1 MEHQQTLVALAGIL
15 VIGIGCQW
23 AAGRLKL
30 PSILLLLFAGLCV
43 GPISGFLK
51 PDQLLGE
58 LLLPLVSLA
67 IAVILFEGAMTLR
80 MSELKVIG
88 RPLLLLLTVGV
99 AITWCLAAFAARY
112 ILNLGWADAVLLGS
126 ILTVTGPTVVGPML
140 RHIRPI
146 GKVGP
151 LARWEGIVIDPV
163 GAVLAVLTF
172 AALRAQRTSPVEDAA
187 LNGAI
192 GFVLTFLIGSIL
204 GYVAARILSEV
215 LRRHWVSDHLDSPLT
230 LAFVVLTFTAANVL
244 HHEAGLVAVTVMGL
258 VLANQ
263 HSVSV
268 TRIISFKE
276 NLTVLLVS
284 SLFVVLTARLDLQA
298 FASAGWRGVAFV
310 AAMILFVRPISVL
323 LSTIGCGMKMSERLF
338 LSWLAPRGIV
348 AAAVASV
355 FAADMPN
362 GDSFVAAVFLVIV
375 GTVVVYG
382 LTAGRVSNKLGLS
395 VPNPQGVLI
404 VSAHPAA
411 RAIGA
416 ALMNLEIPVRLVD
429 TNRDNIAV
437 ARMEGLPT
445 FFGNILS
452 EQLEDLELG
461 GIGRMF
467 AMTQNPEVNLLSVH
481 RGAELFERK
490 ECYRLTIESAG
501 LSRNEVGREALVGQ
515 VLFDEHATYNELDN
529 RFASGATV
537 KSTKLSA
544 EFTLEDFQSRYP
556 TALPLFVVDSGA
568 KLTVITAN
576 DAFAP
581 DVDDTIVA
589 LVESEA

>member
-1 MEHQQTLVALAGIL
+1 MEHQQTLIALAGIL

-23 AAGRLKL
+23 IAGRLKL
-30 PSILLLLFAGLCV
+30 PSILLLLLAGLCV
-43 GPISGFLK
+43 GPISGLLD
-51 PDQLLGE
+51 PGELLGD

-80 MSELKVIG
+80 ISELKVIG

-99 AITWCLAAFAARY
+99 AVTWCLSAVAAKY
-112 ILNLGWADAVLLGS
+112 ILTFSWADAILLGS

-151 LARWEGIVIDPV
+151 LARWEGIVIDPI

-172 AALRAQRTSPVEDAA
+172 ADLRAQRTSPVEDAA
-187 LNGAI
+187 INGAI
-192 GFVLTFLIGSIL
+192 GFGVTFLVGAIL
-204 GYVAARILSEV
+204 GYIAAKILSEV

-258 VLANQ
+258 ILANQ

-284 SLFVVLTARLDLQA
+284 SLFVVLTARLDLQS
-298 FASAGWRGVAFV
+298 FANAGWRGIAFV
-310 AAMILFVRPISVL
+310 AAMILVVRPASVL

-382 LTAGRVSNKLGLS
+382 LTAGRVANKLGLS
-395 VPNPQGVLI
+395 VANPQGVLI

-416 ALMNLEIPVRLVD
+416 ALMNLDVPVRLVD
-429 TNRDNIAV
+429 TNRDHIAV

-467 AMTQNPEVNLLSVH
+467 AMTPNPEVNLLSVH

-490 ECYRLTIESAG
+490 ECYRLTIETAN
-501 LSRNEVGREALVGQ
+501 LSRNEVGREALVGR
-515 VLFDEHATYNELDN
+515 VLFGEEATYNELDR
-529 RFASGATV
+529 RFAAGATV
-537 KSTKLSA
+537 KSTSLTT
-544 EFTLEDFQSRYP
+544 EFTFQEFQARYP
-556 TALPLFVVDSGA
+556 AALPLFILDSAG
-568 KLTVITAN
+568 KLTVINADET
-576 DAFAP
+576 P
-581 DVDDTIVA
+581 EPKLDDTIVA
-589 LVESEA
+589 LVLNAE